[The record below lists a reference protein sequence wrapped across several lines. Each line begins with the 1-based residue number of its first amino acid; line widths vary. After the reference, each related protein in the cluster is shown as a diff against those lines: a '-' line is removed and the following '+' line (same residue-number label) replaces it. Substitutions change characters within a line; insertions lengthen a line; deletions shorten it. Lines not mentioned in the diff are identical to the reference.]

1 MGANDMFKETFRND
15 LQPGDSISVEI
26 AGVTYTA
33 RIEYDN
39 ETRPDDFDCYDETDI
54 ARWQQDDWRF
64 CGLVISAECEGWSKD
79 HVLSLWGIELG
90 FSDSGDKYWN
100 EVANECLH
108 EALAH
113 FMPQWLPAT
122 TNNNPARQ

>member
-1 MGANDMFKETFRND
+1 MFKETFRND

-39 ETRPDDFDCYDETDI
+39 HTRPDEFDCYDETDI
-54 ARWQQDDWRF
+54 ERWQEGDWCF
-64 CGLVISAECEGWSKD
+64 CGLVISAERGGWLND
-79 HVLSLWGIELG
+79 YVDSLWGIELG
-90 FSDSGDKYWN
+90 FSDSADKYWN
-100 EVANECLH
+100 EVANECLA
-108 EALAH
+108 EALAL
-113 FMPQWLPAT
+113 FMPQWLPAA

>member
-1 MGANDMFKETFRND
+1 MFKETFRD
-15 LQPGDSISVEI
+15 DPQAGDSISVEI

-39 ETRPDDFDCYDETDI
+39 DSRPDDCDCYDETDVE
-54 ARWQQDDWRF
+54 RWWQGDWRF
-64 CGLVISAECEGWSKD
+64 CGLVISAQCKGWSQD
-79 HVLSLWGIELG
+79 HVDSLWGIELG

-108 EALAH
+108 EALAL

-122 TNNNPARQ
+122 TNNNQSRQ